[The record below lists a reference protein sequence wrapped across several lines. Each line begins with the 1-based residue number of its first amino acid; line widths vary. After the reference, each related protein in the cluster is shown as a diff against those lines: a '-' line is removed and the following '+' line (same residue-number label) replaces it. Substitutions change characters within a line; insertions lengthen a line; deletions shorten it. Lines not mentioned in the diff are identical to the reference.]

1 MDRKNPIES
10 IVYAP
15 NNAAKANDDQ
25 STIYHGAEGDFT
37 QLGRDVTLQNIPHRV
52 EGWIIGITNEIC
64 RATLA
69 HILKTKRGMKKRVN
83 LQRTPLLMIFL
94 HIETK
99 RAKWNM

>member
-1 MDRKNPIES
+1 MDWKNPIER

-15 NNAAKANDDQ
+15 NNAAKANDNQ
-25 STIYHGAEGDFT
+25 STVYHSAEGDFT
-37 QLGRDVTLQNIPHRV
+37 QLGGDVTFQDIPHRV

-69 HILKTKRGMKKRVN
+69 ATRRMKKTGS